1 MSAEIGS
8 SVTIHIVVIMM
19 KIYTALPPPP
29 PPPPPADERF
39 IIWCSQA
46 EVLPSLTP

>member
-19 KIYTALPPPP
+19 KIYTALPLPPP
-29 PPPPPADERF
+29 TPPADERF